1 MSAQLERRALDQAID
16 QAAKQASERSGMS
29 ERSAR
34 DAIEQA
40 VSAMSAPPLT
50 EDERRALDKASRAL
64 DFERDSIERGRRLRR
79 SKNKKRRRR

>member
-16 QAAKQASERSGMS
+16 RAAKQASERSGMS

-40 VSAMSAPPLT
+40 VSAPPLT